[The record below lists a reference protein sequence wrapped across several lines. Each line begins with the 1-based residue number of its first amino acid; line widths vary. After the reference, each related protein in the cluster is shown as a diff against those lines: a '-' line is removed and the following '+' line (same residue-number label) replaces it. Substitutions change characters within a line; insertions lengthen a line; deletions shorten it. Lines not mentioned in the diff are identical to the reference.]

1 MSTPNPLVPQGSL
14 LEQQARSRS
23 TFQMAAFIVALHVVV
38 LGGFLFLGC
47 KKEENQT
54 QTPAVD
60 TFATP
65 PPVQTDVPP
74 SSPAL
79 DPYAPATNPAT
90 ATIPPVSNYGTPES
104 TSSPNSAPYIPAP
117 TPSPITAPALTPA
130 LTPVPFSA
138 GGGTEYT
145 VKKGDVAFTLAKK
158 NGVSLKQLQEANP
171 GKDLAK
177 LKVGDKIQIPAGT
190 APAGGSVSSS
200 TLAPAAK
207 ADGTTY
213 RVKGGDNL
221 SKLAKKFGTTVKA
234 IRDANGMTSNDIK
247 VGQSLV
253 IPGKSSAAASSA
265 EPVPIP
271 SAAPLTAPLTPPVV
285 TPLNPVGGPGTPQ

>member
-47 KKEENQT
+47 KKEEGQT

-65 PPVQTDVPP
+65 PPVQTEVPP
-74 SSPAL
+74 SY
-79 DPYAPATNPAT
+79 DPYAPATNSGVA
-90 ATIPPVSNYGTPES
+90 AIPPVSNYGTPET
-104 TSSPNSAPYIPAP
+104 TSSPTPAPYIPAP
-117 TPSPITAPALTPA
+117 TPSPVTAPVLTPA
-130 LTPVPFSA
+130 LTPAPFTS

-145 VKKGDVAFTLAKK
+145 IKKGDVAFTLAKK
-158 NGVSLKQLQEANP
+158 NGVSLKQLQEVNP

-177 LKVGDKIQIPAGT
+177 LKVGDKIQIPAGG
-190 APAGGSVSSS
+190 ASAGGSLSS
-200 TLAPAAK
+200 TTPAPVAK

-234 IRDANGMTSNDIK
+234 IREANGMTSNEIK

-253 IPGKSSAAASSA
+253 IPSKSSAA
-265 EPVPIP
+265 IP
-271 SAAPLTAPLTPPVV
+271 SADPVPAPSSAPISAPLTPPVV

>member
-47 KKEENQT
+47 KKEEGQT

-65 PPVQTDVPP
+65 PPVQTEVPP
-74 SSPAL
+74 SY
-79 DPYAPATNPAT
+79 DPYAPVTNSGIA
-90 ATIPPVSNYGTPES
+90 AIPPVSNYGTPE
-104 TSSPNSAPYIPAP
+104 TTTPPTPAPYITAP
-117 TPSPITAPALTPA
+117 TPSPVTAPF
-130 LTPVPFSA
+130 VS

-145 VKKGDVAFTLAKK
+145 IKKGDVAFALAKK
-158 NGVSLKQLQEANP
+158 NGVSLKRLQEVNP

-177 LKVGDKIQIPAGT
+177 LKVGDKIQIPAGG
-190 APAGGSVSSS
+190 APAAGSRSSA
-200 TLAPAAK
+200 TPAPVAK

-234 IRDANGMTSNDIK
+234 IREANGMTSNEIK

-253 IPGKSSAAASSA
+253 IPGKSSAA
-265 EPVPIP
+265 IP
-271 SAAPLTAPLTPPVV
+271 SAERVPEPSSAPISAPLTPPVV

>member
-104 TSSPNSAPYIPAP
+104 TPSTSPAPYIPAP
-117 TPSPITAPALTPA
+117 TPSPVTAPALTPA
-130 LTPVPFSA
+130 LTPAPFPT

-145 VKKGDVAFTLAKK
+145 IKKGDVAFTLAKK

-171 GKDLAK
+171 GKDLGK
-177 LKVGDKIQIPAGT
+177 LKVGDKIQIPVGGASAVGSLSSPT
-190 APAGGSVSSS
+190 PAPV
-200 TLAPAAK
+200 AK
-207 ADGTTY
+207 AEGTTY

-221 SKLAKKFGTTVKA
+221 SKLAKKFGTSVKA
-234 IRDANGMTSNDIK
+234 IREANGMTSNEIK

-253 IPGKSSAAASSA
+253 IPGKTSAAAPSNELA
-265 EPVPIP
+265 PVPSP
-271 SAAPLTAPLTPPVV
+271 APISAPLTPPVV